1 MNDNKFE
8 TDKDIVAYVKDLF
21 SQNRIASSLI
31 LFFSLNETGLN
42 GEFVPPKVFKY
53 AGNNV
58 DDMVVK
64 LFDMS
69 LTSKICSVFPSMDW
83 NGQCGAL
90 DLTVV
95 PSTDGQTNIT
105 SNLIEFFKCLTDPY
119 FVEKL
124 KEPFRPQ
131 EEIVRDWKIGDYLSP
146 FDFPILSPLSP
157 FNPWMMFEDD
167 EWQER

>member
-1 MNDNKFE
+1 MNDNRFE

-21 SQNRIASSLI
+21 SKNRIASSLI

-53 AGNNV
+53 GQNNV

-69 LTSKICSVFPSMDW
+69 LTSKISSVSSSMDW
-83 NGQCGAL
+83 NGKYGAL
-90 DLTVV
+90 DLIVV

-105 SNLIEFFKCLTDPY
+105 SNLIEFFKWLVDPY

-124 KEPFRPQ
+124 TESFRPQ
-131 EEIVRDWKIGDYLSP
+131 EIVRDWKIGDYISP
-146 FDFPILSPLSP
+146 FDFPVLSPFSP
-157 FNPWMMFEDD
+157 FNPWKMFEDD